1 MLHELTWGDNAHI
14 FDFGML
20 ASIRLSFAE
29 NEWLSWEEYPIVKE
43 STKKSA
49 EYVM

>member
-1 MLHELTWGDNAHI
+1 MSSQWRDNAHI

-29 NEWLSWEEYPIVKE
+29 NEWLSWEEYPIVK
-43 STKKSA
+43 SQRKSRQS
-49 EYVM
+49 MLCK